1 MAILK
6 LSSNVISLE
15 WTSTYCLSFYL
26 ISLSSPLNIEMAAI
40 CSSLRTEVLMTV
52 LVTVVVVVAALVA
65 VAVAEAEAVA
75 VALVALLALL

>member
-52 LVTVVVVVAALVA
+52 LVTVVVVAVA

>member
-52 LVTVVVVVAALVA
+52 LVTVVVVAVA

-75 VALVALLALL
+75 VALVALLALI